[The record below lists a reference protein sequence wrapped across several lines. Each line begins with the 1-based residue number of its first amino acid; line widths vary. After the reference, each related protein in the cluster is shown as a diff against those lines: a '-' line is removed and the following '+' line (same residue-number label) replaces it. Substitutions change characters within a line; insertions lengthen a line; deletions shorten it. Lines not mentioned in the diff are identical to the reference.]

1 MNRTLFSDLID
12 NASWEVAWAEA
23 RSRFPLALSQQ
34 TAPER
39 WQAFFDEISGSYPAV
54 WGDQGG
60 LGPNLADFLFSE
72 GLALPSALVLDAGS
86 GPGTLALPLAERG
99 ARVTALDYAEGML
112 RVLSTMAAEMHIDTI
127 ETVCVPFF
135 EFRPAVKYDL
145 VLSCFFPAALSP
157 EGIRRMESL
166 SRGHC
171 ALVLGALGEQIPF
184 RKALWREI
192 MGHDPPS
199 GAFHL
204 IYAYGFLFS
213 AKRAPNVKHLS
224 WPYTFRRP
232 LEETEAFFR
241 RYFQI
246 FDKKGQTVEKR
257 IRRVLKDFVKDGFVT
272 CDAEVKIA
280 VLWWKAER
288 G

>member
-1 MNRTLFSDLID
+1 VNRTLFADILDIH
-12 NASWEVAWAEA
+12 SWERAWAEA
-23 RSRFPLALSQQ
+23 RSGFPLALSQK
-34 TAPER
+34 TAPDR
-39 WQAFFDEISGSYPAV
+39 WLAFFEAISDSYHAT

-72 GLALPSALVLDAGS
+72 GITFQSALVLDAGS
-86 GPGTLALPLAERG
+86 GPGTLAIPLAERG
-99 ARVTALDYAEGML
+99 ARVTALDYADGML
-112 RVLSTMAAEMHIDTI
+112 RALSARAADINIDTI

-145 VLSCFFPAALSP
+145 VLSCFFPAAFSP

-166 SRGHC
+166 SLGHC
-171 ALVLGALGEQIPF
+171 ALVLGAFGEQIPF

-246 FDKKGQTVEKR
+246 FDKKGQTVEKH

-272 CDAEVKIA
+272 CEAEVKIA
-280 VLWWKAER
+280 VIWWKAGR
-288 G
+288 R